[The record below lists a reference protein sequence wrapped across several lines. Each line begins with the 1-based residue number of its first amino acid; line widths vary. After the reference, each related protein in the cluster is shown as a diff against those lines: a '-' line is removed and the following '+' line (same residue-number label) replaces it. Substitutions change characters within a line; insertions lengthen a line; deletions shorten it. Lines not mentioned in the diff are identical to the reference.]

1 MTGAPRRDAA
11 LRSVRV
17 ARGVRAR
24 VELQII
30 RGSRG
35 VRTPPQRCGN
45 PAAPFR
51 GPLFVQ
57 ESIFHGP
64 TCVLRR
70 ALTDALSGRRDAERG
85 GQPPAVLASGP
96 RERVVRRH
104 RRYGTFTSPR
114 GFRASGYRR

>member
-24 VELQII
+24 VELQVI

-57 ESIFHGP
+57 ESIVHGP

-70 ALTDALSGRRDAERG
+70 ALTIALSGAVKRVALNRG
-85 GQPPAVLASGP
+85 RPELKLDGTRGHLASSRSVEDDPHG
-96 RERVVRRH
+96 E
-104 RRYGTFTSPR
+104 
-114 GFRASGYRR
+114 

>member
-30 RGSRG
+30 RG
-35 VRTPPQRCGN
+35 
-45 PAAPFR
+45 
-51 GPLFVQ
+51 
-57 ESIFHGP
+57 
-64 TCVLRR
+64 
-70 ALTDALSGRRDAERG
+70 
-85 GQPPAVLASGP
+85 P